1 MRRERPLVNR
11 IEELGVSEQSEE
23 EVVTTMIVDL
33 HSEAVMLPD
42 ELVARQAVSEGPTRA
57 VWRGLTFYRF
67 EQRVST
73 HWDEVGSVSLCM
85 VVQGRK
91 RLRIGSVN
99 YFYDPF
105 HYLVIKRGLRF
116 QAEILQ
122 ASPERPFL
130 SFVLQ
135 VQPDLVNEI
144 YDEMNRL
151 VPDALRI
158 EPAPPTPDVY
168 VAALDQPL
176 VGAVQ
181 RFLLAVE
188 SESERGMLAPMYL
201 RQIVYRLLHSEQRV
215 RLLESAARAGQG
227 NAISAAISFMKQEM
241 QRPLSVRD
249 LAAAVS
255 MSESAFAHVF
265 KATTGVS
272 PLQFLK
278 QMRLE
283 QACKFLLSGANVSEA
298 AESVGYTSLSH
309 FINEFKRHFGEPPR
323 AYAQRLRDLHAAAI
337 RDISNVC

>member
-1 MRRERPLVNR
+1 MV
-11 IEELGVSEQSEE
+11 EQLEE
-23 EVVTTMIVDL
+23 EAVTTVIFDPQAEV
-33 HSEAVMLPD
+33 VVLPGELV
-42 ELVARQAVSEGPTRA
+42 ELVARQAVSEGRTRTT
-57 VWRGLTFYRF
+57 WPGLRFYRF
-67 EQRVST
+67 EQRVAT
-73 HWDEVGSVSLCM
+73 HWDEVSSVSLCM

-168 VAALDQPL
+168 VTALDQPL

-188 SESERGMLAPMYL
+188 SESEREMLAPMYL
-201 RQIVYRLLHSEQRV
+201 REIVYRLLRSAQRV
-215 RLLESAARAGQG
+215 WLLERAVRENHS
-227 NAISAAISFMKQEM
+227 NAITAAIAFMKQEIH
-241 QRPLSVRD
+241 QPLSVRD
-249 LAAAVS
+249 LAEAVS
-255 MSESAFAHVF
+255 MSESGFAHMF

-278 QMRLE
+278 QLRME
-283 QACKFLLSGANVSEA
+283 QARRLLLGGSNVNEA
-298 AESVGYTSLSH
+298 ADSVGYSSLSH
-309 FINEFKRHFGEPPR
+309 FISEFKRYFGKSPR
-323 AYAQRLRDLHAAAI
+323 IYTQRLREVYAAAI
-337 RDISNVC
+337 RDASNV